1 MRVAST
7 LLIGVFLAAAAHAQ
21 APAPKGTAPSS
32 VSETHEG
39 LSVSAAPW
47 TSRTHYKARFPKK
60 NPMDGGALA
69 IDVVLRN
76 DTDQA
81 LHVNLERI
89 RLLLLPP
96 EGDRQQLAPLSS
108 EELADLVFHAAPK
121 DPTAARRRLPIPHS
135 DPRNSRDK
143 AWAELQQVADNAS
156 LSVEVIPPHAS
167 LRGLL
172 YFDMAYQ
179 FDLLEDARLY
189 IPEITVVGGDKSILY
204 FELDLSK
211 TGSAGG
217 S

>member
-1 MRVAST
+1 M
-7 LLIGVFLAAAAHAQ
+7 GVFLAAAAHAQ
-21 APAPKGTAPSS
+21 APAQEPPPSS
-32 VSETHEG
+32 VSDTHEG
-39 LSVSAAPW
+39 LRVSAAPW
-47 TSRTHYKARFPKK
+47 TSRAHYKARFPKK

-69 IDVVLRN
+69 IDVALRN
-76 DTDQA
+76 DSGQP
-81 LHVNLERI
+81 LRVNLERI

-108 EELADLVFHAAPK
+108 EEVADLVFHAAPK
-121 DPTAARRRLPIPHS
+121 NPTAPQRRLPVPLPRT
-135 DPRNSRDK
+135 DPRSGRDK
-143 AWAELQQVADNAS
+143 QWAELQQTADDAG
-156 LSVEVIPPHAS
+156 LHMDVIPPHET
-167 LRGLL
+167 LHGLL

-189 IPEITVVGGDKSILY
+189 IPEITVIGGDRSILY